1 MRQRRAFFHP
11 NHPLHAQPTLIGKG
25 VPRSVSRAFV
35 RFSAGITIGSPR
47 SEEHVAF
54 VRDISPRG
62 IFFYYD
68 FRLTKGDH
76 RDFVLEY
83 LSGTRRVRLHLSGRV
98 VRVEQAA
105 PKSAIG
111 IAVLFDSRHDEVPN
125 SRTPAAGQ
133 PASNS
138 AASKKS

>member
-1 MRQRRAFFHP
+1 MPGRGAFFHP
-11 NHPLHAQPTLIGKG
+11 NRSSDTKTTLVGDA

-35 RFSAGITIGSPR
+35 RLPAWITVGSPC

-62 IFFYYD
+62 MFFYSD
-68 FRLTKGDH
+68 FKLTKGDH
-76 RDFVLEY
+76 IDLLLEY
-83 LSGTRRVRLHLSGRV
+83 LSGASRVRLHLSGRV

-111 IAVLFDSRHDEVPN
+111 MAVLF
-125 SRTPAAGQ
+125 
-133 PASNS
+133 
-138 AASKKS
+138 

>member
-11 NHPLHAQPTLIGKG
+11 NHSLHAQPILIGKG

-35 RFSAGITIGSPR
+35 RLPAWITVDSPH

-62 IFFYYD
+62 IFFYSD
-68 FRLTKGDH
+68 FKLTKGKH
-76 RDFVLEY
+76 IDFVLEY
-83 LSGTRRVRLHLSGRV
+83 LSGTSRVRLHLNGCV

-111 IAVLFDSRHDEVPN
+111 IAVLFDARHDEVPQ
-125 SRTPAAGQ
+125 SRVQAAR
-133 PASNS
+133 
-138 AASKKS
+138 

>member
-11 NHPLHAQPTLIGKG
+11 NHSLDAQPTLIGNG

-35 RFSAGITIGSPR
+35 RLPAWITVGSPH

-62 IFFYYD
+62 IFFYSD
-68 FRLTKGDH
+68 FELTTNDH
-76 RDFVLEY
+76 IDFVLEY
-83 LSGTRRVRLHLSGRV
+83 LSGTSRVRLHLSGRV

-111 IAVLFDSRHDEVPN
+111 IAVLFDSRRDDVPN
-125 SRTPAAGQ
+125 SRVQAAGK
-133 PASNS
+133 ASANS
-138 AASKKS
+138 AASKKP